1 MQSDDLI
8 GKLLSQSLTRSDER
22 KPSFLLSCYSTS
34 SCGYS
39 NFMWVQNHL
48 DKFTIENSIKGYLEE
63 KKNPL
68 QAWEDPKPQIAGG
81 GGNTL
86 GKFYKGSCPCS
97 LSLGRHYRRSFKTC
111 CWAEQT
117 CGLTQH
123 SQFYVQFPP
132 FSCYC
137 NTNTDHYSQL
147 SFSDSKSKQ
156 QSCVH
161 FVEEINTT
169 N

>member
-63 KKNPL
+63 KK
-68 QAWEDPKPQIAGG
+68 IHFR
-81 GGNTL
+81 L
-86 GKFYKGSCPCS
+86 GKTLSHKLLEAGEIPWENSTREVALAVCPWADIIDG
-97 LSLGRHYRRSFKTC
+97 LSRHAAGLNRPVVLLSTVSFMF
-111 CWAEQT
+111 
-117 CGLTQH
+117 
-123 SQFYVQFPP
+123 SFPP
-132 FSCYC
+132 FLVIVIQTQIIILNLVFLTQKANNNLVSI
-137 NTNTDHYSQL
+137 L
-147 SFSDSKSKQ
+147 SKR
-156 QSCVH
+156 
-161 FVEEINTT
+161 
-169 N
+169 